1 MSGSVLD
8 VLYTL
13 RLVHHKSYPI
23 DIYLPHFTDE
33 KNEVP
38 DFSQLFPELYA
49 PRCPG
54 LLLTLCAH
62 RGILHF
68 HLDHSSLITF
78 TVYLTMPE
86 DCPAPCSALFICLT
100 EL

>member
-68 HLDHSSLITF
+68 HLDHSSLINIHPILNGHDFRQAYYLRINTF
-78 TVYLTMPE
+78 
-86 DCPAPCSALFICLT
+86 
-100 EL
+100 